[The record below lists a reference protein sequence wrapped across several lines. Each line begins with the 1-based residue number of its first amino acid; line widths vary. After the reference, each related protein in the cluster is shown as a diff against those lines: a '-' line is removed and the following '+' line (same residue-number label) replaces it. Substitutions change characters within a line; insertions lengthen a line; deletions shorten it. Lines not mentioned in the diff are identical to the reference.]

1 MTTHVYVV
9 EKLDVATG
17 TYENIFSLELE
28 DVDKINAAAI
38 YHHTSDEGD
47 SEFFWVA
54 AVQMD
59 GDDEAPHLC
68 RIDADEADHKECFDS
83 PLQGNSNPNAGV
95 ILDDTYYYARN
106 LGDGDDT
113 GTFIYR
119 VSGINGNA
127 PDFHYDEDNLA
138 FQGTGENTDLW
149 KGQVLDL
156 VAVKERATLID
167 DGEDSRSYLIGLGEG
182 FEVVIVHLDDSGAP
196 DKYAVVDSSVN
207 WNGADESD
215 QVAFGAAFAYD
226 TADGESATLYFAGND
241 GEGLFQ
247 IGLPIAVDEDCW
259 NSG

>member
-1 MTTHVYVV
+1 MTTR
-9 EKLDVATG
+9 LRRRADVATG
-17 TYENIFSLELE
+17 TYENIFSLELG
-28 DVDKINAAAI
+28 DVKKINAAAI
-38 YHHTSDEGD
+38 YHHTKTGRR
-47 SEFFWVA
+47 FFSFA
-54 AVQMD
+54 AVKWTATTSSPPSHRRGRTRPQ
-59 GDDEAPHLC
+59 
-68 RIDADEADHKECFDS
+68 ECFDS
-83 PLQGNSNPNAGV
+83 PLQGNNPNAGV
-95 ILDDTYYYARN
+95 ILDDTRYYARN
-106 LGDGDDT
+106 LGDGDD

-127 PDFHYDEDNLA
+127 PDFHYDEDNMA

-215 QVAFGAAFAYD
+215 KLH
-226 TADGESATLYFAGND
+226 SARPSPTTRPTVNPP
-241 GEGLFQ
+241 LFRRWRRGPLQ
-247 IGLPIAVDEDCW
+247 GRLPILR
-259 NSG
+259 G